1 MSKTKLFLL
10 SKNLVWISSGAVSG
24 GEGGGGEGWWGPA
37 QKPQN
42 GKSKFLNLLILEH
55 LKNYFIEH
63 LNKSFDVL

>member
-1 MSKTKLFLL
+1 MLLFLIFTFTL
-10 SKNLVWISSGAVSG
+10 KQRISSIVSG
-24 GEGGGGEGWWGPA
+24 GRGGGAA

>member
-24 GEGGGGEGWWGPA
+24 GEGGGESWWGPA

-55 LKNYFIEH
+55 LKNYFIKN
-63 LNKSFDVL
+63 LNKFFDVL

>member
-10 SKNLVWISSGAVSG
+10 SKNLVWNSSGTVSG
-24 GEGGGGEGWWGPA
+24 GEGGGGGWWGPA